1 MVGKCSQALYRR
13 TPHQQYFPP
22 TALNRSSLYKSSILY
37 EWSKSETAWNTNSG
51 VSNSYKCCLAFPAV
65 K

>member
-1 MVGKCSQALYRR
+1 MVDKCSQALYRR
-13 TPHQQYFPP
+13 TPHQHY
-22 TALNRSSLYKSSILY
+22 LNRSALYKSSILY

-51 VSNSYKCCLAFPAV
+51 VINSYKFCLAFPAV